1 MDTQQKVKQY
11 KNVAVALVRD
21 EDGNILLTKP
31 LNLTKPAKTQISTDD
46 HWEFPTNEIIP
57 GATYTETF
65 VSEVLEKTG
74 CIIEAMSL
82 IASEKQHTQAIQFE
96 YVECK
101 VVCRDSSV
109 KMKKTSTTHKWVHP
123 TKIKTLYKKKIHRD
137 LIEFLG
143 L

>member
-11 KNVAVALVRD
+11 KNVAVALVKD
-21 EDGNILLTKP
+21 EEGNVLLTKP
-31 LNLTKPAKTQISTDD
+31 LNSSKPSKAELALEEN
-46 HWEFPTNEIIP
+46 WEFPTNEIIP

-65 VSEVLEKTG
+65 VSEILEKTG
-74 CIIEAMSL
+74 CIIEALSL
-82 IASEKQHTQAIQFE
+82 IASEKHHSQALHFE

-109 KMKKTSTTHKWVHP
+109 KIKRVSPNHRWVHP
-123 TKIKTLYKKKIHRD
+123 SKVKTFHKKKINRD
-137 LIEFLG
+137 ILVYLG